1 MLSPMRSGTTTRTAI
16 LDAARARFG
25 ADGYER
31 TTIRAVAGD
40 VGIDPA
46 MVMRYFG
53 NKEGLFAAAAT
64 FELHLPDL
72 TGVPPAQVA
81 AALLPRF
88 FAVWERDATF
98 LALLRAAVT
107 SETAAAK
114 MREVFAEQV
123 APALAPAVPDHPA
136 ERAAMVGSQIL
147 GLALARYVLRTPPLA
162 EMPPAELLEWLS
174 PVIEHYLTS
183 PARN

>member
-1 MLSPMRSGTTTRTAI
+1 MRSGNTTRTAI
-16 LDAARARFG
+16 LEAARARFG

-72 TGVPPAQVA
+72 TGVPPAEVA
-81 AALLPRF
+81 EVLLPTF

-114 MREVFAEQV
+114 MREVFVDQV
-123 APALAPAVPDHPA
+123 APTLATVVTDHSA
-136 ERAAMVGSQIL
+136 ERAAMVGSQVL
-147 GLALARYVLRTPPLA
+147 GLALTRYIIRTPPLA
-162 EMPPAELLEWLS
+162 EMSPAELLTWLA
-174 PVIEHYLTS
+174 PVIEHYLTA
-183 PARN
+183 PIR

>member
-1 MLSPMRSGTTTRTAI
+1 MRSGNTTRTAI
-16 LDAARARFG
+16 LEAARARFG

-53 NKEGLFAAAAT
+53 NKEGLFAAAAS

-72 TGVPPAQVA
+72 TGVPLEKVA
-81 AALLPRF
+81 EVLLPRF
-88 FAVWERDATF
+88 FAVWEKNATF

-114 MREVFAEQV
+114 MREVFTEQV
-123 APALAPAVPDHPA
+123 SPALAPVVTDHQA
-136 ERAAMVGSQIL
+136 ERAAMVGSQVL
-147 GLALARYVLRTPPLA
+147 GLALSRYVIRVPPLV
-162 EMPPAELLEWLS
+162 EMSPEELLAWIG
-174 PVIEHYLTS
+174 PVIEHYLRAPLPDRS
-183 PARN
+183 

>member
-1 MLSPMRSGTTTRTAI
+1 MRTGPTTRAAI

-53 NKEGLFAAAAT
+53 NKEGLFAAAAS

-72 TGVPPAQVA
+72 TGVPPEKVA
-81 AALLPRF
+81 EVLLPRF
-88 FAVWERDATF
+88 FTVWERNATF

-114 MREVFAEQV
+114 MREVFTEQV
-123 APALAPAVPDHPA
+123 SPALAPVVTDHQA
-136 ERAAMVGSQIL
+136 ERAAMVGSQVL
-147 GLALARYVLRTPPLA
+147 GLALSRYVIRVPPLV
-162 EMPPAELLEWLS
+162 EMSPEELLGWIG
-174 PVIEHYLTS
+174 PVIEHYLSTAL
-183 PARN
+183 PDAA